1 MVDGRRARRERNKI
15 AVVDAYLDLIREGV
29 ARPAVTDVAERS
41 GVSHRSVFRYFSDRD
56 EMARTSI
63 QRQHERVGPL
73 FQQRVDEA
81 LPLADRIGELIELRM
96 RLFDTIAPSARLS
109 RALASTQPIIQDE
122 LTASRAFLRAAVKRL
137 FAAELA
143 VMSTEDAADTLAA
156 VDVLT
161 SFEAFDLLRT
171 DRGLSKPR
179 TARVL
184 RSTLIALLG

>member
-1 MVDGRRARRERNKI
+1 MVDGRSARRERNKI

-122 LTASRAFLRAAVKRL
+122 VTASRAFLRAAVKRL

-143 VMSTEDAADTLAA
+143 AMSTEDAADTLAA

>member
-1 MVDGRRARRERNKI
+1 MVDGRSARRERNKI

-122 LTASRAFLRAAVKRL
+122 LTASRAFLRATVKRL

-143 VMSTEDAADTLAA
+143 AMSTEDAADTLAA